1 MEETQE
7 TPTLI
12 RQCQR
17 NQATFFLHDNVKD
30 PSFFQPR
37 PSPTLYIIHHCASSL
52 AVIHP
57 LLYHLFVPWSDTD
70 AQGQGL
76 AGFHVPADTSTL
88 ARYFYWSNRTN
99 IQSDSNH
106 RTRRIHQTET
116 QLLLRQ
122 YASTRRSPFLFLSRF
137 MHALRPS
144 FPGQHLC
151 PRFFTRQTMLKPE
164 FISLWTKERER
175 ENDTHR
181 PRDNSA
187 PILIF

>member
-1 MEETQE
+1 MEKAQE

-12 RQCQR
+12 RQCER
-17 NQATFFLHDNVKD
+17 NQATFFLHDDSVKD

-37 PSPTLYIIHHCASSL
+37 PSHHPPLCIIPCRRDPPSSL
-52 AVIHP
+52 SSTRSLIRHRCRGKDSQAFTCQP
-57 LLYHLFVPWSDTD
+57 
-70 AQGQGL
+70 
-76 AGFHVPADTSTL
+76 TSTL

-106 RTRRIHQTET
+106 RTRRIQQTET

-122 YASTRRSPFLFLSRF
+122 YASTRRSPFFSSLDSCTLRS
-137 MHALRPS
+137 LRPS

-164 FISLWTKERER
+164 LISLWK
-175 ENDTHR
+175 
-181 PRDNSA
+181 
-187 PILIF
+187 